1 MMFKRSKLSI
11 LVVVIVGMAFLLAA
25 GCGSSKPPEKAAAP
39 AKPKYPEKNV
49 QLIVPVPA
57 GGTTDAMA
65 RLMGQLAQKEFG
77 QNFYITNKPGGALT
91 IGAAD
96 MVKAAPDG
104 YTLMV
109 TPLGPVVM
117 QPHYRQ
123 LPYKY
128 EDFEPVAYSSA
139 VYNVLAVPKGKFKD
153 VKEMVAYMKAN
164 PGKLKYGTPAIGGLP
179 HIATENFLLLAGCD
193 AKGVGFNGDADML
206 AALLGGHI
214 DFAIIGTVN
223 ENIKTGALV
232 GLAVGSP
239 ARLPN
244 QPNIPTFKELGY
256 DVSTSVWSGIFAPK
270 GTPVAILDRLNEGF
284 NKIFKDPEFLNKAAK
299 IGEIPNPMSRT
310 EFKAFVDKEYAAN
323 RKIINESPAGERIK
337 KMMTK

>member
-1 MMFKRSKLSI
+1 MFKKSKISI
-11 LVVVIVGMAFLLAA
+11 LIIVLVAMAMLIAA
-25 GCGSSKPPEKAAAP
+25 GCASSKPAEKAAP
-39 AKPKYPEKNV
+39 AKAKYPEKNV
-49 QLIVPVPA
+49 QIIVPVPA

-65 RLMGQLAQKEFG
+65 RLMAQLAQKEFG
-77 QNFYITNKPGGALT
+77 QTFYITNKPGGALT

-109 TPLGPVVM
+109 TPLGPIVM
-117 QPHYRQ
+117 QMHYRQ

-128 EDFEPVAYSSA
+128 EDFEAVAYSSA

-153 VKEMVAYMKAN
+153 AKEMIAFMKAN

-179 HIATENFLLLAGCD
+179 HIATENFLLQAGCD

-223 ENIKTGALV
+223 ENLKTGALV

-256 DVSTSVWSGIFAPK
+256 DVSTSVWSGVFAPK
-270 GTPVAILDRLNEGF
+270 GTPVEVLDRLNAGF
-284 NKIFKDPEFLNKAAK
+284 NKIFKDPEFLDKAAK
-299 IGEIPNPMSRT
+299 IGEIPNPMSRAD
-310 EFKAFVDKEYAAN
+310 FKAFVDKEYVSN
-323 RKIINESPAGERIK
+323 RKIINETPAGERIK

>member
-1 MMFKRSKLSI
+1 MFKQSKLSI
-11 LVVVIVGMAFLLAA
+11 LLIAFMVMAMLIAA
-25 GCGSSKPPEKAAAP
+25 GCASSKPAEKPAP
-39 AKPKYPEKNV
+39 VKGKYPEKNV
-49 QLIVPVPA
+49 QIIVPVPA

-65 RLMGQLAQKEFG
+65 RLMAQLGQKEFG
-77 QNFYITNKPGGALT
+77 QTFYITNKPGGALT

-96 MVKAAPDG
+96 MVKSAPDG

-109 TPLGPVVM
+109 TPLGPIVM
-117 QPHYRQ
+117 QMHYRQ

-153 VKEMVAYMKAN
+153 AKDMIAFMKAN

-179 HIATENFLLLAGCD
+179 HIATENFLLQAGCD

-223 ENIKTGALV
+223 ENLKTGALV

-244 QPNIPTFKELGY
+244 QPNIPTFKEIGY
-256 DVSTSVWSGIFAPK
+256 DVSTSVWSGVFAPK
-270 GTPVAILDRLNEGF
+270 GTPVEVLDRLNAGF
-284 NKIFKDPEFLNKAAK
+284 NKIFKDPAFLEKAAA
-299 IGEIPNPMSRT
+299 IGEMPNPMSRA
-310 EFKAFVDKEYAAN
+310 EFKAFVDKEYASN
-323 RKIINESPAGERIK
+323 RKLINETPAGERIK